1 MLGNKT
7 SVFIVDDH
15 EMIIPG
21 LKMAIESLDNFNVA
35 GCSSNGLEALNL
47 IKQCKPDIVLSDLS
61 MPGFNG
67 FEILSHFRAN
77 NSKIKFIFLTSYSDD
92 KYVRQA
98 LKLGVE
104 GYILKENSPDDL
116 FKALETVSKGLKY
129 ITPKIM
135 TRIVDGLDLDSETDE
150 DFLASDSLTG
160 KEREVMSLITGGK
173 STREICRILE
183 ITEATLKTHKS
194 NIMRKL
200 GVKTTGELIVYY
212 NEHKMFTD

>member
-21 LKMAIESLDNFNVA
+21 LKMAVESLENFNVA
-35 GCSSNGLEALNL
+35 GCASNGLEALDI
-47 IKQCKPDIVLSDLS
+47 IKQLKPDIVLSDLS
-61 MPGFNG
+61 MPGLNG

-77 NSKIKFIFLTSYSDD
+77 NSKIKFIFLTSYSED

-150 DFLASDSLTG
+150 DFMASDSLTG
-160 KEREVMSLITGGK
+160 KEREVMALITGGK

-212 NEHKMFTD
+212 NEHRLFID

>member
-21 LKMAIESLDNFNVA
+21 LKMAVESLDNFNVS
-35 GCSSNGLEALNL
+35 GCASNGLEALNL
-47 IKQCKPDIVLSDLS
+47 IKQTKPDIVLSDLS

-92 KYVRQA
+92 KFVRQA

-135 TRIVDGLDLDSETDE
+135 TRIVDGLDLNSETDE

-173 STREICRILE
+173 NTREICRILE

-200 GVKTTGELIVYY
+200 GVKTTAELIVYY
-212 NEHKMFTD
+212 NEHRLFID

>member
-21 LKMAIESLDNFNVA
+21 LKMAVESLDNFNVS
-35 GCSSNGLEALNL
+35 GCASNGLEALNL
-47 IKQCKPDIVLSDLS
+47 IKQSKPDIVLSDLS
-61 MPGFNG
+61 MPGLNG

-77 NSKIKFIFLTSYSDD
+77 NSKIKFIFLTSYSED

-135 TRIVDGLDLDSETDE
+135 TRIVDGLDLNSETDE
-150 DFLASDSLTG
+150 DFLASDSLTE

-212 NEHKMFTD
+212 NEHRMFTD

>member
-21 LKMAIESLDNFNVA
+21 LKMAVESLDNFNVA
-35 GCSSNGLEALNL
+35 GCASNGLEALNL
-47 IKQCKPDIVLSDLS
+47 IKQTKPDIVLSDLS

-67 FEILSHFRAN
+67 FEILSHFRER
-77 NSKIKFIFLTSYSDD
+77 NSKIKFIFLTSYSED

-150 DFLASDSLTG
+150 DFLASDSLTE
-160 KEREVMSLITGGK
+160 KEREVMSLIAGGK
-173 STREICRILE
+173 NTREICRILE

-194 NIMRKL
+194 NIKRKL
-200 GVKTTGELIVYY
+200 GVKTTAELIVYY
-212 NEHKMFTD
+212 NEHKLFID